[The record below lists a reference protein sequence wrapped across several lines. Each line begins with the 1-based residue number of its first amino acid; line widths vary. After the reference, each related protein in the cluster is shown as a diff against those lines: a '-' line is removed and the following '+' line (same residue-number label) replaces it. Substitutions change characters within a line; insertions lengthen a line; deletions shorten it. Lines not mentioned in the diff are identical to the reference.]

1 MNLWCISMNLLKNME
16 KIAKPDCL
24 SQFNL
29 WLWHVKVKTCG
40 HILSSIEVHWLISLS
55 RKMSNNLGV
64 NVVWSWW
71 SMEWN
76 CLWWFSFLPWA
87 FFYLFLPLCN
97 ACWML
102 IDLDKAVIEY
112 RSFDN
117 TFSYLLQA
125 ILCFFF
131 FPDSVD
137 MYDQVHLNVVIRHQM
152 SCLETC
158 FLDNFSYLGLSI
170 SFKDDTATWKQIIA
184 SRFWLQV
191 LVDTDLQFCIPK
203 QVIERSPI

>member
-1 MNLWCISMNLLKNME
+1 MNLWCISLNLLKNME

-24 SQFNL
+24 SLFNL

-40 HILSSIEVHWLISLS
+40 HILSSIKVHWLVSLS
-55 RKMSNNLGV
+55 GKMSNNLSV

-102 IDLDKAVIEY
+102 IDLDKADIEY
-112 RSFDN
+112 WSFDN

-125 ILCFFF
+125 ICVFFF
-131 FPDSVD
+131 FQTVFIWRIRSVS
-137 MYDQVHLNVVIRHQM
+137 MSSLEHQM
-152 SCLETC
+152 SCLDTC

-170 SFKDDTATWKQIIA
+170 SFKDDIATWKQIIA
-184 SRFWLQV
+184 SRFWLKV

>member
-1 MNLWCISMNLLKNME
+1 
-16 KIAKPDCL
+16 
-24 SQFNL
+24 
-29 WLWHVKVKTCG
+29 
-40 HILSSIEVHWLISLS
+40 
-55 RKMSNNLGV
+55 
-64 NVVWSWW
+64 
-71 SMEWN
+71 
-76 CLWWFSFLPWA
+76 
-87 FFYLFLPLCN
+87 
-97 ACWML
+97 ML

-125 ILCFFF
+125 ILCFLFL
-131 FPDSVD
+131 FPDSVY

-184 SRFWLQV
+184 SRF
-191 LVDTDLQFCIPK
+191 
-203 QVIERSPI
+203 

>member
-1 MNLWCISMNLLKNME
+1 MNLWCISLNLLKNME

-24 SQFNL
+24 SRFNL

-40 HILSSIEVHWLISLS
+40 HILSSIKVHWLVSLS
-55 RKMSNNLGV
+55 GKMSNNLSV

-102 IDLDKAVIEY
+102 IDWDKADIEY
-112 RSFDN
+112 WSFDN

-125 ILCFFF
+125 ICVFF
-131 FPDSVD
+131 FPDSVY
-137 MYDQVHLNVVIRHQM
+137 MEDQVRLNVVIRA
-152 SCLETC
+152 SNVLPRYL
-158 FLDNFSYLGLSI
+158 FLRQFFLSGIINF
-170 SFKDDTATWKQIIA
+170 F
-184 SRFWLQV
+184 
-191 LVDTDLQFCIPK
+191 
-203 QVIERSPI
+203 